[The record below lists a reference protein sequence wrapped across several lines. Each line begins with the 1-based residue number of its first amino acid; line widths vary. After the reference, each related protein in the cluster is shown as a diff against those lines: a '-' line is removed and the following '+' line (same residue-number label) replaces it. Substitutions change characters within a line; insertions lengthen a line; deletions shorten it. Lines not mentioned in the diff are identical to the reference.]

1 MAAVDDYPGPRITGR
16 GGRGAGGWIWV
27 EPGLPPP
34 SPEERIDPA
43 APALEG
49 SEGASPDQDGADS
62 TSVVLMEEMPD
73 RSSQNDESSPPDALE
88 HDSPQARINVVGP
101 VEIEPWLEAPTRS
114 KVTEAACFLALHR
127 RRPVTTEELQIAL
140 SSDGDTSETSAKSI
154 RTYMSELRRSLGA
167 VHLPSARGSGY
178 RLADSVTCDWDE
190 IKELAARR
198 PTDPDDQI
206 WALCQAL
213 NLVRGRPF
221 EGTSYRWVDSELL
234 VSEMEVAI
242 ADIARRLAK
251 VAAAK
256 GGVEA
261 IVYFAGRRA
270 VLACPYDVGLWEIA
284 LKDAA
289 AWDPGEPARTWHDAQ
304 VTLGD
309 DAIALHDLAQ
319 SLGLL

>member
-1 MAAVDDYPGPRITGR
+1 MTTADDYPGPRITGR
-16 GGRGAGGWIWV
+16 GGRGVGGWIWV
-27 EPGLPPP
+27 VPGIPLPSSEEVDEPAEVTLD
-34 SPEERIDPA
+34 EWDDE
-43 APALEG
+43 APAPNG
-49 SEGASPDQDGADS
+49 SDS
-62 TSVVLMEEMPD
+62 DSVVLVEKTPSQPPPD
-73 RSSQNDESSPPDALE
+73 EAPPPDAIE
-88 HDSPQARINVVGP
+88 NYDPQARIKVVGP
-101 VEIEPWLEAPTRS
+101 VEIEPWLEPPTRS

-140 SSDGDTSETSAKSI
+140 SSDDDSSETSAKSV

-167 VHLPSARGSGY
+167 IHLPSARGSGY
-178 RLADSVTCDWDE
+178 RLADSVSSDWDE

-251 VAAAK
+251 LAAAK

-261 IVYFAGRRA
+261 IVHFAGRRA
-270 VLACPYDVGLWEIA
+270 VLACPYDVGLWEMA

-289 AWDPGEPARTWHDAQ
+289 AWDSGEPARTWHDAQ

-309 DAIALHDLAQ
+309 DADALRDLAQ